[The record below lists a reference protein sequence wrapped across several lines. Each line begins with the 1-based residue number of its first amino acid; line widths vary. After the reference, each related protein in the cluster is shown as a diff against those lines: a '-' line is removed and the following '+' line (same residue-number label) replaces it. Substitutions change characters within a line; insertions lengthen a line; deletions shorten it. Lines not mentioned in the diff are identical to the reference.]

1 MGTARYRLVIT
12 HRKKQTK
19 NKTSAPIPSAVGQ
32 VAASVI
38 VNSITHAA
46 SLSPETTVT
55 QAQKRC
61 QLTHVCLQQCTH
73 PVQHHLAACGL
84 QSSTE
89 LHMPTSAAAAAAAHT
104 SSLIHELCSLPTTT
118 PSPSL

>member
-1 MGTARYRLVIT
+1 MGTTRNRLVIT
-12 HRKKQTK
+12 HRLAEKK
-19 NKTSAPIPSAVGQ
+19 NPKTSAPVHIAVGQ
-32 VAASVI
+32 IAASVI

-89 LHMPTSAAAAAAAHT
+89 LHMPTSAASAK
-104 SSLIHELCSLPTTT
+104 
-118 PSPSL
+118 